1 MKQYLIT
8 LIMLLTLATTTQAAA
23 QKHRH
28 TPKRNP
34 VTVVTPV
41 APTPQDTASTV
52 EAFSDT
58 TSVADE
64 DSLSYQQPTRYN
76 IHYTADWDSIGT
88 IMEGVGQGL
97 VWAVFALIALLIL
110 FVLAPVVIIIAIF
123 YFINKNRKDKL
134 KLAQMAIQHGQPIPE
149 QLIRERPKVAYNV
162 ANNNFRSGVK
172 QMFLGVGLF
181 IMLGLIFGKLGY
193 GIGALV
199 FFIGLGKLVIAAI
212 DKENEKK
219 VYDIPYRYAA
229 NEQPKPADNGAPTP
243 AAHEAAPT
251 PAAHEAAPAAEDTT
265 AQAQT
270 PPQTPPSYNNVEPSK
285 EKED

>member
-1 MKQYLIT
+1 MKMKQYLIT
-8 LIMLLTLATTTQAAA
+8 IIMLLTLATTTQAAA
-23 QKHRH
+23 QRHRH

-58 TSVADE
+58 TSIAAE
-64 DSLSYQQPTRYN
+64 DSLANQQPTRYN

-88 IMEGVGQGL
+88 IMEGVGLGL
-97 VWAVFALIALLIL
+97 VWAIFALIALIIL

-134 KLAQMAIQHGQPIPE
+134 KLAQMAVMHGQPIPE
-149 QLIRERPKVAYNV
+149 QLIREKPTA
-162 ANNNFRSGVK
+162 ANNIANKNFRSGVK

-181 IMLGLIFGKLGY
+181 ILLGLVLGKLGY
-193 GIGALV
+193 GIGALI
-199 FFIGLGKLVIAAI
+199 FFIGLGKLVIALI

-219 VYDIPYRYAA
+219 VYDIPY
-229 NEQPKPADNGAPTP
+229 
-243 AAHEAAPT
+243 
-251 PAAHEAAPAAEDTT
+251 
-265 AQAQT
+265 QT
-270 PPQTPPSYNNVEPSK
+270 PPPYNKEQSE
-285 EKED
+285 EKEN